1 LCLATRSGDRGIL
14 SSANNDICLVTHIYP
29 WGCPLFA
36 LRPNLPGVKRGPPSG
51 FHKGPSPFDF
61 KATPSCLQWLLD
73 GKVVAEAT
81 FQDERIIRLKGSL
94 PMSFDTEGK
103 LGKLGVDHWRTWMYR
118 VPGPVNPIG
127 AEEVEFTSTP
137 DTSLK
142 FIALK
147 GKFEVEIEDKSVDVY
162 LPNNRRLTISATG
175 ENEKWDDIWELAI
188 IEREREPN
196 VVLPKSDFPY
206 IGDVK
211 DKMAKGFE
219 GYVKDLC
226 PWQKDWGSK
235 QGQTDQLGC
244 YVMWTSTVRP
254 AGYFKKQA
262 VLMSKL
268 WMNKVS
274 HRPLGR
280 YYYIVVRK
288 LIGRCGHG
296 IIASTASL
304 WLKLIPVSPSIR

>member
-1 LCLATRSGDRGIL
+1 MTIPPINIDPHIVPWSRRGSYMCLATRSGDGGIL

-36 LRPNLPGVKRGPPSG
+36 LRPNLPDIKRGPPSG
-51 FHKGPSPFDF
+51 FHKDPSPFQF
-61 KATPSCLQWLLD
+61 KATPSVIQWLYHD
-73 GKVVAEAT
+73 KEVANAT
-81 FQDERIIRLKGSL
+81 FQDERIIRMRGTL

-118 VPGPVNPIG
+118 VPGPQSG
-127 AEEVEFTSTP
+127 MEEVEFTSTP

-147 GKFEVEIEDKSVDVY
+147 GKFDVEIEDRSIDVY
-162 LPNNRRLTISATG
+162 LPNNRRITISPKDG
-175 ENEKWDDIWELAI
+175 EETWELAI
-188 IEREREPN
+188 VEREREPN
-196 VVLPKSDFPY
+196 VILPELKFPF
-206 IGDVK
+206 IGEVNI
-211 DKMAKGFE
+211 
-219 GYVKDLC
+219 KDLC

-254 AGYFKKQA
+254 AGYFKKEA

-274 HRPLGR
+274 QLMGWSVGNPR
-280 YYYIVVRK
+280 
-288 LIGRCGHG
+288 
-296 IIASTASL
+296 
-304 WLKLIPVSPSIR
+304 

>member
-1 LCLATRSGDRGIL
+1 M
-14 SSANNDICLVTHIYP
+14 
-29 WGCPLFA
+29 
-36 LRPNLPGVKRGPPSG
+36 
-51 FHKGPSPFDF
+51 
-61 KATPSCLQWLLD
+61 QWVLD

-118 VPGPVNPIG
+118 VPGPRSG
-127 AEEVEFTSTP
+127 CEEVEFTSTP

-147 GKFEVEIEDKSVDVY
+147 GKFEVEIEDKSIDVY
-162 LPNNRRLTISATG
+162 LPNNRRLTISASEG
-175 ENEKWDDIWELAI
+175 DDTWELAI
-188 IEREREPN
+188 VEREREPN

-206 IGDVK
+206 IGTVK
-211 DKMAKGFE
+211 EKMAKGFE
-219 GYVKDLC
+219 GYCKDLC
-226 PWQKDWGSK
+226 PWQKNWGSK

-254 AGYFKKQA
+254 AGYFKKEA

-274 HRPLGR
+274 HSRSDFVPET
-280 YYYIVVRK
+280 K
-288 LIGRCGHG
+288 
-296 IIASTASL
+296 S
-304 WLKLIPVSPSIR
+304 

>member
-1 LCLATRSGDRGIL
+1 M
-14 SSANNDICLVTHIYP
+14 
-29 WGCPLFA
+29 
-36 LRPNLPGVKRGPPSG
+36 
-51 FHKGPSPFDF
+51 
-61 KATPSCLQWLLD
+61 QWLLD
-73 GKVVAEAT
+73 GVVVAEAS

-118 VPGPVNPIG
+118 VPGPQSG
-127 AEEVEFTSTP
+127 CEEVEFTSTP

-147 GKFEVEIEDKSVDVY
+147 GKFEVEIEDKSIDVY
-162 LPNNRRLTISATG
+162 LPNNRRLTISAAG
-175 ENEKWDDIWELAI
+175 GDEIWELAI
-188 IEREREPN
+188 VEREREPH
-196 VVLPKSDFPY
+196 VVLPELDFPL
-206 IGDVK
+206 IKTVK
-211 DKMAKGFE
+211 DGMAKGFE
-219 GYVKDLC
+219 GYCKDLC

-254 AGYFKKQA
+254 AGYFKKEA

-274 HRPLGR
+274 
-280 YYYIVVRK
+280 
-288 LIGRCGHG
+288 
-296 IIASTASL
+296 
-304 WLKLIPVSPSIR
+304 

>member
-1 LCLATRSGDRGIL
+1 MCLATRSGDRGIL

-51 FHKGPSPFDF
+51 FHKDPSPFDF
-61 KATPSCLQWLLD
+61 KTTPSCMQWLLD

-94 PMSFDTEGK
+94 PMSFDTEGR

-118 VPGPVNPIG
+118 VPGPTNPIG

-147 GKFEVEIEDKSVDVY
+147 GKFEVEIEDKSIDVY
-162 LPNNRRLTISATG
+162 LPNNRRLTISASEG
-175 ENEKWDDIWELAI
+175 DEIWELAI
-188 IEREREPN
+188 VEREREPN
-196 VVLPKSDFPY
+196 VVLPELDFPL
-206 IGDVK
+206 IKIVK
-211 DKMAKGFE
+211 EEMAKGFE

-235 QGQTDQLGC
+235 QGQTDQLGA

-254 AGYFKKQA
+254 AGYFKKEA

-274 HRPLGR
+274 SRPLGR
-280 YYYIVVRK
+280 PKSVPATGSNR
-288 LIGRCGHG
+288 
-296 IIASTASL
+296 
-304 WLKLIPVSPSIR
+304 